1 MKQYS
6 NIIIYGAGA
15 SGVLIK
21 QLFDK
26 KKTTVIAFIDDNKV
40 LHNRMLVGVKIM
52 HSSFLDENFIFE
64 NSVDAI
70 FLSNI
75 YVHLNQSTI
84 LKKFNLPLLLPKDVS
99 EWNQGNISSLDI
111 SEIDS
116 SFIINRPVSGNLS
129 QESLKKLR
137 GKKILVTGASGS
149 IGSEIT
155 RQLSK
160 HSEISLILV
169 DIDESGLH
177 DLYNTLENKAN
188 CVFHVCDVSNLKE
201 LERVIGKYEGISSVF
216 HAAAY
221 KHVPIVEDDP
231 YPAIRVNVEGTLNLC
246 LLVDKYNINDF
257 TLVSTDK
264 AVNPTNIMGAT
275 KRCAEI
281 ITTYYNFN
289 SKSVFRCT
297 RFGNVI
303 GSRGSA
309 IPLFIEQIKN
319 GGPVTLTHNN
329 ITRYFM
335 TIPEATQLVIKSSLL
350 ENSGGVM
357 LFDMGDPIHLKEVI
371 ENLILYFNAPNIKI
385 DIIGLRSG
393 EKMYEELNSA
403 NEKLLPTSDDKISVI
418 KTKVPS
424 KTTIDRLYK
433 FIEEF
438 KELDISQLKINLKN
452 IIPEYLVKV

>member
-6 NIIIYGAGA
+6 NVIIYGAGA

-26 KKTTVIAFIDDNKV
+26 EKITVIAFIDDNKK
-40 LHNRMLVGVKIM
+40 LHNRTLVGIKIL
-52 HSSFLDENFIFE
+52 HSSHLNQNFIFE

-70 FLSNI
+70 ILSNI
-75 YVHLNQSTI
+75 YVHLNQSEH
-84 LKKFNLPLLLPKDVS
+84 LKTFNIPLLLPNDVS
-99 EWNQGNISSLDI
+99 EWNQGNISSLNI

-116 SFIINRPVSGNLS
+116 SFIINRPVSVNLS
-129 QESLKKLR
+129 QESLKKLA
-137 GKKILVTGASGS
+137 GKKILITGASGS

-155 RQLSK
+155 RQLNK
-160 HSEISLILV
+160 HSNISLILI

-177 DLYNTLENKAN
+177 DLYNSLKNKVN
-188 CVFHVCDVSNLKE
+188 CIFHICDVSNLKE
-201 LERVIGKYEGISSVF
+201 LERLIVKYDDIDSIF

-221 KHVPIVEDDP
+221 KHVPIVEVDP
-231 YPAIRVNVEGTLNLC
+231 YPAIRVNIQGTLNLC
-246 LLVDKYNINDF
+246 LLVDKYKIKNF

-289 SKSVFRCT
+289 SKSIYRCT

-335 TIPEATQLVIKSSLL
+335 TIPEATNLVIKSSLVD
-350 ENSGGVM
+350 NSGGVF

-371 ENLILYFNAPNIKI
+371 ENLKLYFNKPNVKI

-403 NEKLLPTSDDKISVI
+403 NEKLFPTSDNKISLI
-418 KTKVPS
+418 KTKEPA
-424 KTTIDRLYK
+424 KITIDRLYK
-433 FIEEF
+433 FISEF
-438 KELDISQLKINLKN
+438 KGLEISQIKISLKN
-452 IIPEYLVKV
+452 IIPEYNIKN